1 MAPFA
6 MHLREKLGQVIFFFF
21 QKKKS
26 HIEWLFLTV
35 IKNECQIRLV
45 LVAAACKLEFTT
57 MVSSQLVLHYMKSD
71 RQFSILSK
79 NVQG

>member
-1 MAPFA
+1 MDPFA
-6 MHLREKLGQVIFFFF
+6 MHLREKIKASNFFFF

-35 IKNECQIRLV
+35 FKNECQIRLV

-57 MVSSQLVLHYMKSD
+57 MVSSQLVLH
-71 RQFSILSK
+71 
-79 NVQG
+79 